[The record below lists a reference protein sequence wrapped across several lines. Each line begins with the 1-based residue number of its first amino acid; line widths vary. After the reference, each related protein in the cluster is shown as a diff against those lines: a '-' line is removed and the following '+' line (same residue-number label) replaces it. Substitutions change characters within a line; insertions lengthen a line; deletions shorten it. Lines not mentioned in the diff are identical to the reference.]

1 MSQPPDSCCLA
12 PRGSYPS
19 VSVSGPWSSQP
30 NTIKLDELDVICAV
44 LGCSAALGC
53 SVGELLVSEPEAV
66 SESATNQSTGAVAH
80 ARAVTPR
87 SRTGRSLSPDDRRS
101 TPRWPPSRS
110 QPLTPAVHQICRP
123 PAVRPGRLDPPGRA
137 GSSASRPRSWPPRRP
152 KTARSPS
159 TSREGAEDDRQ
170 DGPRRGG
177 GGRRWYSEPVSAS
190 MRAGMSSL
198 PQPIATLSR
207 H

>member
-1 MSQPPDSCCLA
+1 VDGEPATRFVLPA

-19 VSVSGPWSSQP
+19 VSVSGLWSSQP

-44 LGCSAALGC
+44 LGC

-87 SRTGRSLSPDDRRS
+87 SRTGRSLPPDDRRS

-110 QPLTPAVHQICRP
+110 QPLPVTPAVH
-123 PAVRPGRLDPPGRA
+123 
-137 GSSASRPRSWPPRRP
+137 
-152 KTARSPS
+152 
-159 TSREGAEDDRQ
+159 
-170 DGPRRGG
+170 
-177 GGRRWYSEPVSAS
+177 
-190 MRAGMSSL
+190 
-198 PQPIATLSR
+198 
-207 H
+207 